1 MKPHMPTKRHKANNN
16 MEDESK
22 NSIKPLMDGCNDNW
36 TWSKRHRSQEAIL
49 SKPDSRKGKL
59 YTVHDHPTIRMP

>member
-22 NSIKPLMDGCNDNW
+22 ISIKPLMDGCNDNW

-49 SKPDSRKGKL
+49 AEPNFRKGEL
-59 YTVHDHPTIRMP
+59 CTTILSPVTRL